1 MKTITLPLPLTWLQP
16 FDFPHKLGICERL
29 FGNSLARHGICWVH
43 TAAGITWKL
52 DLSIVTHRW
61 IVYGKYEGAPF
72 LNWARKFLPPNGIV
86 IDSGANIGQMLL
98 YLAQWVPQGK
108 VLAFEP
114 GTKQADWLAECLAAH
129 PTLPVELIRHG
140 LGSSPAQLRL
150 DSWGSDSIHGCW
162 AKVSETQGE
171 SIQIVRLE
179 DELSSRLIK
188 TVDLW
193 KLDVEGYEILAM
205 QGAENL
211 IKEQRIRAIYA
222 ELSSANGH
230 DQNIINYLKQ
240 FGYQCYIFD
249 QKGKLFNPS
258 QKTGFQMPS
267 WINGLFLPN
276 PDSSIIE

>member
-1 MKTITLPLPLTWLQP
+1 MKTITLPLSLTWLQP

-29 FGNSLARHGICWVH
+29 FGKALARHGICWVH
-43 TAAGITWKL
+43 TAADIDWKL
-52 DLSIVTHRW
+52 DLTVIPHRW
-61 IVYGKYEGAPF
+61 IAYGKYEGAPF

-114 GTKQADWLAECLAAH
+114 GAKQADWLAECLAAH
-129 PTLPVELIRHG
+129 PTLPVELIRYG
-140 LGSSPAQLRL
+140 LGSSPAQLQL
-150 DSWGSDSIHGCW
+150 DSCGSDSIHGYW
-162 AKVSETQGE
+162 ARVSATQGE

-230 DQNIINYLKQ
+230 SQNIINYLKQ

-249 QKGKLFNPS
+249 QRGRLFNPS
-258 QKTGFQMPS
+258 QKTDFQMPS

-276 PDSSIIE
+276 SDSSIIE

>member
-16 FDFPHKLGICERL
+16 FDFPHKLGICERI
-29 FGNSLARHGICWVH
+29 FGKALARHGICWVH
-43 TAAGITWKL
+43 TAAGIDWKL
-52 DLSIVTHRW
+52 DLSFIPHRW
-61 IVYGKYEGAPF
+61 IVYGKYEGASF
-72 LNWARKFLPPNGIV
+72 LNWARKFLPPNGV
-86 IDSGANIGQMLL
+86 VVDSGANIGQMLL

-108 VLAFEP
+108 ILAFEP

-162 AKVSETQGE
+162 ARVSASEGE
-171 SIQIVRLE
+171 PIQIVRLE
-179 DELSSRLIK
+179 DELSSRSIE

-193 KLDVEGYEILAM
+193 KIDVEGYEIPAM

-211 IKEQRIRAIYA
+211 IKEQRIRAIYV
-222 ELSSANGH
+222 ELTSANGQGKAVI
-230 DQNIINYLKQ
+230 DYLKQ

-249 QKGKLFNPS
+249 QRGRLFNPL
-258 QKTGFQMPS
+258 QQMDFQIPS

-276 PDSSIIE
+276 SDLSIIE